1 MPPRR
6 RGREASAADRALF
19 LAAVGEARPTGGD
32 DAGPSGGAPAPR
44 RAAPPPPPVD
54 AAPPALAPGAAT
66 GGDARAVLRLRRGQT
81 RPQGPAGPRR
91 HPRAGGV
98 DARAVLRLRRGQ
110 TRPQARLDLH
120 GHTLEQAHRAVVQF
134 VERAASDGRRCV
146 LVITG
151 KGSIGQAAATI
162 RGEFPRWLN
171 QARLRPRILAFAEAQ
186 PRDGGAGAFYV
197 LLKKR
202 RG

>member
-19 LAAVGEARPTGGD
+19 LAAVGEARPVGGD
-32 DAGPSGGAPAPR
+32 DAGPTGGAPAPR
-44 RAAPPPPPVD
+44 RAAPPPQPVD
-54 AAPPALAPGAAT
+54 APPPTLAPGAAT
-66 GGDARAVLRLRRGQT
+66 
-81 RPQGPAGPRR
+81 
-91 HPRAGGV
+91 GV

-134 VERAASDGRRCV
+134 IERAASGGRRCV

-151 KGSIGQAAATI
+151 KGSIGQATATI